1 MQVLTTAPPPLPHR
15 YARVWPH
22 VRELLQALTKHWGGT
37 LTEPLLG
44 ALREAVEGATSGY
57 TGSAVLGTCMLVEG
71 ATSGYTGSAV
81 LGTRGGPTSGGT
93 PGDGGGDGD
102 GDGDEADEDGRVV
115 AGAHEGAPDTA
126 REGGDPDD
134 APAERA
140 VPNTALASAV
150 DRAWE
155 SALEPSPQVR

>member
-1 MQVLTTAPPPLPHR
+1 M
-15 YARVWPH
+15 WPH

-44 ALREAVEGATSGY
+44 ALREAVEGATSGH
-57 TGSAVLGTCMLVEG
+57 S
-71 ATSGYTGSAV
+71 GSAV

-93 PGDGGGDGD
+93 PEDGGGDGE
-102 GDGDEADEDGRVV
+102 GDEADEDGRVV
-115 AGAHEGAPDTA
+115 AGAHEGAPDMA
-126 REGGDPDD
+126 REAGDHDD
-134 APAERA
+134 APAERTA
-140 VPNTALASAV
+140 PNTALASAV

>member
-1 MQVLTTAPPPLPHR
+1 MQVLTTAQCRLLGLARMQVLTTAPRPLPHR

-22 VRELLQALTKHWGGT
+22 VRELLQALTKHWSGT

-57 TGSAVLGTCMLVEG
+57 TGSAVLGT
-71 ATSGYTGSAV
+71 
-81 LGTRGGPTSGGT
+81 RGGPASGGT
-93 PGDGGGDGD
+93 PEDGGGDGE
-102 GDGDEADEDGRVV
+102 GDEADEDGRVV

-140 VPNTALASAV
+140 APITALASAV

>member
-1 MQVLTTAPPPLPHR
+1 
-15 YARVWPH
+15 VWPH

-81 LGTRGGPTSGGT
+81 LGTSGRSGSAVLGTRGGPTSGGT
-93 PGDGGGDGD
+93 PEDGGGD
-102 GDGDEADEDGRVV
+102 GDGDEADEEGRVV
-115 AGAHEGAPDTA
+115 AGSQEGAPDTA

-140 VPNTALASAV
+140 APNTALASAV

>member
-57 TGSAVLGTCMLVEG
+57 TGSAVLGT
-71 ATSGYTGSAV
+71 SGRSGSAV

-93 PGDGGGDGD
+93 P
-102 GDGDEADEDGRVV
+102 EDGRVV

-140 VPNTALASAV
+140 APITALASAV

>member
-1 MQVLTTAPPPLPHR
+1 
-15 YARVWPH
+15 VWPH
-22 VRELLQALTKHWGGT
+22 VRELLQALTKHWSGT

-57 TGSAVLGTCMLVEG
+57 TGSAVLGT
-71 ATSGYTGSAV
+71 SGHSGSAV
-81 LGTRGGPTSGGT
+81 LGTRGGPASGGT
-93 PGDGGGDGD
+93 PGDGGADGD
-102 GDGDEADEDGRVV
+102 GDGNEADEDGRVV

-126 REGGDPDD
+126 REAGDPDD
-134 APAERA
+134 APAEHA
-140 VPNTALASAV
+140 APITALASAV

>member
-44 ALREAVEGATSGY
+44 ALREAVEGATSGQS
-57 TGSAVLGTCMLVEG
+57 GSAVLG
-71 ATSGYTGSAV
+71 ASGRSGSAV
-81 LGTRGGPTSGGT
+81 LGTRGGPASGGT
-93 PGDGGGDGD
+93 PWDGGGD

-126 REGGDPDD
+126 RVGGDPDD

-140 VPNTALASAV
+140 APITALASAV

>member
-1 MQVLTTAPPPLPHR
+1 
-15 YARVWPH
+15 VWPH
-22 VRELLQALTKHWGGT
+22 VRELLQALTTHWGGT

-44 ALREAVEGATSGY
+44 ALREAVEGATSGHP
-57 TGSAVLGTCMLVEG
+57 C
-71 ATSGYTGSAV
+71 SAV
-81 LGTRGGPTSGGT
+81 LGTRGGPASGGT
-93 PGDGGGDGD
+93 PDDGGGD

-126 REGGDPDD
+126 REGGDHDD
-134 APAERA
+134 APTERA
-140 VPNTALASAV
+140 APITALASAV

>member
-1 MQVLTTAPPPLPHR
+1 M
-15 YARVWPH
+15 WPH

-71 ATSGYTGSAV
+71 ATSGRSGSAV

-102 GDGDEADEDGRVV
+102 GDEADEEGRVV
-115 AGAHEGAPDTA
+115 AGAPDTA
-126 REGGDPDD
+126 REGGDHDD
-134 APAERA
+134 APAERV

-155 SALEPSPQVR
+155 CALEPSPQVR